1 MVAIKYFVFERC
13 RPGVNITAAGEDDVF
28 EQYFK
33 LKNPEG
39 KTGTHKRISNQV
51 SEMKER
57 FFESTVFAIRLGDG
71 IEFKDGDTFNIMEH
85 EKFDIWGCK
94 LI

>member
-13 RPGVNITAAGEDDVF
+13 RPGVNITAAGEADVF

-39 KTGTHKRISNQV
+39 KIGRHKRISNQV
-51 SEMKER
+51 PEVIEQ
-57 FFESTVFAIRLGDG
+57 FFESTVFAIRLKDG
-71 IEFKDGDTFNIMEH
+71 IEFKDGDTFNIVNH
-85 EKFDIWGCK
+85 ETFEIWGCK